1 MMPSTSTAAAAAAAA
16 AAALS
21 RPSIRFVF
29 VNVPEVA
36 FNRFERAAIVAQYR
50 AFNILQT
57 AGFRPAFRADA
68 QLLSKQRSPAEC
80 IYVLPAFC
88 GVVFDHLLTL
98 KSRQVIISPLVVIQ
112 VNELGGVFPMSLQ
125 PLWSLSI
132 DGKVLTTIGFGPDE
146 KADIERQVVRHGG
159 LFRPTITAEVN
170 WIVAVDSVT
179 SLSQLRVA
187 QNQNIQLVNREWLNW
202 IEHEAYEFLHER
214 DQFFEPEEVQKY
226 EIRPCSPP
234 YLSQH
239 HVHVE
244 TQTRTGNAI
253 IWDDKPIGS
262 SGASQYP
269 CSSVRMEGYTQ
280 MEGPNVRYVS
290 DDDEDYLD
298 DEERALVERWKR
310 QTIAEQETERRAPTT
325 ATSHFDPFAMG
336 ATGQRTGVV
345 SEATNERTR
354 SRRSKPPPPPPVE
367 QREEGELEDSEAPNP
382 LDAALNSAAGFR
394 GFSASSLTQP
404 NAAGWSSRFP
414 NGQSNATGA
423 SALTNQSEAEADD
436 GGQTKSIVVTNS
448 TQRTQ
453 RAGAPVFAVPPEP
466 RSAPSTRSRSTT
478 SVHTAR
484 TAEPPPPL
492 AAALSPVGAPVATA
506 VPPSVVPSAPVRVAP
521 SAAAPTPA
529 PAAVLSPVGP
539 PPAARPAAPS
549 LVRPVAPPTAR
560 PVPPSLIRQPA
571 QPTAPPAAPPPGRKL
586 IFRSPVGPPAPQ
598 EEPTGWHMPTPNPV
612 PPAAAE
618 PPADE
623 LPHNRSHDSLS
634 DFVVPDEQWAIWA
647 QEVEES
653 RRRRGLN
660 ATRNTNN
667 VTSANTTAATAT
679 NGLVRP
685 PPPPIGQR
693 QVPPPNV
700 GLVQQSPG
708 GSQRRRLGIGKRML
722 PVGAQ
727 QANGGDEE
735 ADRKRR
741 KSGVAGAFRSP
752 SPLVGHAPEPRRQ
765 AAPPAQRPNP
775 GEPVFMM
782 GQLQLAVSSS
792 PSCFIPFVR
801 SLQMKNTLRRKL
813 NNAPIRSSVVDEY
826 EPSVTHVITRK
837 LVRSEK
843 LLCAIATG
851 KFVLVNEY
859 VHDSVATR
867 SWMKED
873 AYEFG
878 NPRFGYAENCAL
890 EADELKVAAAC
901 FKWRKKKTEHPEFV
915 GAFQHWNIL
924 LYMKKPQKK
933 EVFRRLIEAGG
944 GRVTFREDVRD
955 TPRFADYTA
964 AFAQDTDQRVTAFEV
979 KSMITAAVRCYRVEY
994 IGQYLLEDASKLRN
1008 EEVYNPVFLSNIH
1021 DANLGASLQTSP

>member
-1 MMPSTSTAAAAAAAA
+1 MMPTTSIAGATAAT
-16 AAALS
+16 
-21 RPSIRFVF
+21 RRSIRFVF
-29 VNVPEVA
+29 VHVPEMA
-36 FNRFERAAIVAQYR
+36 FNRYERAAIVAQFR

-57 AGFRPAFRADA
+57 AEFRPAFRTDA
-68 QLLSKQRSPAEC
+68 QLLAKQRSPVEC

-88 GVVFDHLLTL
+88 GVVYDHLLTL

-112 VNELGGVFPMSLQ
+112 VNEFACAFPVSLQ
-125 PLWSLSI
+125 PLWSLSL
-132 DGKVLTTIGFGPDE
+132 DGKVLTTIGFGTDDKGE
-146 KADIERQVVRHGG
+146 IERQVVRQGG

-187 QNQNIQLVNREWLNW
+187 QNQNIQLVNREWLEW
-202 IEHEAYEFLHER
+202 IERESNEFLHQR
-214 DQFFEPEEVQKY
+214 AHFFEPEWLLEY

-253 IWDDKPIGS
+253 IWDDRPIGS
-262 SGASQYP
+262 SGASQFP
-269 CSSVRMEGYTQ
+269 VGSVRMEGYTQ
-280 MEGPNVRYVS
+280 MDGPNVRYVS

-325 ATSHFDPFAMG
+325 TTSHFDPFAMG

-345 SEATNERTR
+345 SEATTNERTR
-354 SRRSKPPPPPPVE
+354 ARRSKPPPPLVE
-367 QREEGELEDSEAPNP
+367 QREEGELEDSERPNA
-382 LDAALNSAAGFR
+382 LDDALNSAAGFR
-394 GFSASSLTQP
+394 GFSASTLTPP

-414 NGQSNATGA
+414 NGQSHATTAA

-453 RAGAPVFAVPPEP
+453 QAAAPVFAVPPEP

-484 TAEPPPPL
+484 TVEPPPTP

-506 VPPSVVPSAPVRVAP
+506 VPPSAIPSAPARVAP
-521 SAAAPTPA
+521 PAPAPAPT
-529 PAAVLSPVGP
+529 PAAVLSPVVP
-539 PPAARPAAPS
+539 QPVVRQAAPPAARP
-549 LVRPVAPPTAR
+549 VA
-560 PVPPSLIRQPA
+560 PSLIRQA
-571 QPTAPPAAPPPGRKL
+571 VQPTAPPAAPPPVRQL

-598 EEPTGWHMPTPNPV
+598 EEPTGWHMATPNPA
-612 PPAAAE
+612 PPAGE

-623 LPHNRSHDSLS
+623 HNRSHDSLS

-647 QEVEES
+647 QEFEES
-653 RRRRGLN
+653 RRRRGLST
-660 ATRNTNN
+660 TRNTNN
-667 VTSANTTAATAT
+667 VTSANTTAATPARA

-685 PPPPIGQR
+685 PPPAAAQR
-693 QVPPPNV
+693 QVAPPNA

-722 PVGAQ
+722 PLGAQ
-727 QANGGDEE
+727 PPNGDDEAE
-735 ADRKRR
+735 RKRR

-752 SPLVGHAPEPRRQ
+752 SPVVGAAQELRRQ
-765 AAPPAQRPNP
+765 PVPPARRPNP

-782 GQLQLAVSSS
+782 GQLELA
-792 PSCFIPFVR
+792 
-801 SLQMKNTLRRKL
+801 MKTTLRRKL

-826 EPSVTHVITRK
+826 EPAVTHVITRK

-890 EADELKVAAAC
+890 DADERKVAAAC
-901 FKWRKKKTEHPEFV
+901 FKWRKKKAERPEFV
-915 GAFQHWNIL
+915 GAFQDWNIL

-944 GRVTFREDVRD
+944 GRVTFREDVGEM
-955 TPRFADYTA
+955 PRFAEYTA
-964 AFAQDTDQRVTAFEV
+964 AFAQDSDQRVTTFEV
-979 KSMITAAVRCYRVEY
+979 KSMITAAIRCYRVEY
-994 IGQYLLEDASKLRN
+994 IGQYLLEDGSKLKN

-1021 DANLGASLQTSP
+1021 DANLGASLQPSS